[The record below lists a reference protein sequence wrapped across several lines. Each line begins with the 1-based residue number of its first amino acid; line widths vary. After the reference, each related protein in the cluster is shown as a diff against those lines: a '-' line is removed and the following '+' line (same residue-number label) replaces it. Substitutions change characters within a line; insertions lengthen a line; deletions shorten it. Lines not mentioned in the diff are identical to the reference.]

1 MWNDIRY
8 ALRGLGRSPGF
19 TVVAL
24 LILALGIGANSAIF
38 SVVNGVLLRP
48 LPYPHSERLVW
59 GWGAFQL
66 GNTAGLSAPEFV
78 DYRSDSRSFEHFAA
92 FAIQNNLENLAGGS
106 EPVQVSAA
114 IVSAGFLEALGARP
128 LLGRT
133 FTTAD
138 EQENLPQ
145 AAILSAG
152 LWRQRFGADPNV
164 IGKLISLGG
173 QGVRVVAVAPA
184 GFDFPAQTDLW
195 LPIPFLNPGARTRSG
210 HWLRAIGLLRPG
222 VNLRT
227 AQTEVDTIAGRLSAQ
242 YPATDKGWS
251 MRLQPLQKVL
261 VGDTAPALLVLLGA
275 VGLVL
280 LIACANVASLL
291 VARAAGRRHEIAI
304 RKALGATRFRLVRQ
318 LLVES
323 LMLAVA
329 GGALGMLLGNWGLGA
344 LRAIAPSSVSH
355 LASVQLDTRVLLVM
369 LAVSVL
375 VGLLFGLAPALETGR
390 NDAAE
395 RLKEGE
401 RAGTGRSQRGLR
413 RGLVVVEVSLSMVLL
428 VGSGLLI
435 HSLWRLLHVHPG
447 FSASQVVTT
456 QIVLPDAKYSTP
468 VRRGQFFSSLLAKL
482 RSAPGIEAAGA
493 ISELPLSGQY
503 NDNWF
508 RVKGQPPIDTAE
520 QNDASI
526 HIVTPGYFQ
535 AMRIPLVSGRPFSE
549 RDESGTQMVTVVNQQ
564 FVRRYFHGLDPLRQF
579 LVLTLDNHPTDV
591 RVVGVVGGVRDATL
605 SGAPGPAFFLPCAQ
619 APMTQMNLVIRGAA
633 APGAIASA
641 VRAAVSAID
650 PEEALSEFQT
660 MPQILAASTAQPRFT
675 TVLLSLFAVIAILL
689 AAVGLYGVLAYSV
702 AGRVREIGIRVALGA
717 QSNQILRLV
726 MGEGVALAGIG
737 AAIGLGASLALGR
750 VLSSQLFEVR
760 PFDVLT
766 FVVAVAVLAMAA
778 LGACWLPARRAMS
791 VDPIIALRHE

>member
-1 MWNDIRY
+1 
-8 ALRGLGRSPGF
+8 
-19 TVVAL
+19 
-24 LILALGIGANSAIF
+24 
-38 SVVNGVLLRP
+38 
-48 LPYPHSERLVW
+48 
-59 GWGAFQL
+59 
-66 GNTAGLSAPEFV
+66 
-78 DYRSDSRSFEHFAA
+78 
-92 FAIQNNLENLAGGS
+92 
-106 EPVQVSAA
+106 
-114 IVSAGFLEALGARP
+114 
-128 LLGRT
+128 
-133 FTTAD
+133 
-138 EQENLPQ
+138 
-145 AAILSAG
+145 
-152 LWRQRFGADPNV
+152 
-164 IGKLISLGG
+164 
-173 QGVRVVAVAPA
+173 
-184 GFDFPAQTDLW
+184 
-195 LPIPFLNPGARTRSG
+195 
-210 HWLRAIGLLRPG
+210 
-222 VNLRT
+222 
-227 AQTEVDTIAGRLSAQ
+227 
-242 YPATDKGWS
+242 
-251 MRLQPLQKVL
+251 
-261 VGDTAPALLVLLGA
+261 
-275 VGLVL
+275 
-280 LIACANVASLL
+280 
-291 VARAAGRRHEIAI
+291 
-304 RKALGATRFRLVRQ
+304 
-318 LLVES
+318 
-323 LMLAVA
+323 VA

-508 RVKGQPPIDTAE
+508 RVKGQPPIDTAA